1 MAFRSK
7 YESAKPLLYI
17 YQTILPLEVNI
28 KLNQGTFIRK
38 MIQNPHP
45 DYIQAIY
52 HNNQS
57 AAIKNKEGNNRFILP
72 SSRTN
77 IDKA

>member
-1 MAFRSK
+1 
-7 YESAKPLLYI
+7 
-17 YQTILPLEVNI
+17 
-28 KLNQGTFIRK
+28 

-57 AAIKNKEGNNRFILP
+57 AAINNKEGNNRFILP